1 MKCKI
6 KKILIA
12 NRGEIAL
19 RIQRTARELGI
30 STVAI
35 YSFEDS
41 RAPFVL
47 NSDEAYSLNG
57 STANE
62 TYLNIPKI
70 LEIASAYGCD
80 AIHPGYGFL
89 SENSEFAE
97 AVEQRGIVFIGPPST
112 AIRKMGSKTS
122 ARRLMSDAK
131 IPIVPG
137 SLDSVGSYDELSR
150 IASEIGFPLLIKAAD
165 GGGGKGMRRVD
176 SLSELKSSFER
187 AQAEALSA
195 FGSSRIYVEKLLT
208 NPRHIEVQILAD
220 VYGNVVYLGERECS
234 IQRRHQKVVE
244 ESPSSVVTP
253 ELRSQ
258 LGHAGVNV
266 AKACGYVNAGTVEFL
281 LDSDKQFY
289 FLEMNTRLQVEH
301 PVTELVYGIDLVKA
315 QIQIAEGKELTI
327 VQSEIAPRGH
337 AIECRLYAEDPENNF
352 FPSTGTITH
361 YQPSEGYGVRNDS
374 GICNGFVVSHLYDPL
389 LAKLIVWGKDRRE
402 AIERMKRALREY
414 TIGGVATTIPFC
426 NFVMKHKKFIEG
438 NFDISF
444 VDKYFVNAKPE
455 SNETYNILAVSLA
468 AAFATVNKVSTLSD
482 NSLSQNNVNH
492 WKLKRFEDA

>member
-1 MKCKI
+1 MKRKI

-30 STVAI
+30 RTVAI

-41 RAPFVL
+41 HAPFVL

-70 LEIASAYGCD
+70 LDVASVSGCD
-80 AIHPGYGFL
+80 ALHPGYGFL
-89 SENSEFAE
+89 SENSGFAA
-97 AVEQRGIVFIGPPST
+97 AVEQRDIIFIGPPSN
-112 AIRKMGSKTS
+112 AIKKMGSKTS
-122 ARRLMSDAK
+122 ARRLMSEAK
-131 IPIVPG
+131 VPIVPG
-137 SLDSVGSYDELSR
+137 SLDPIKSYDELSL

-165 GGGGKGMRRVD
+165 GGGGKGMRKVD
-176 SLSELKSSFER
+176 SFSDLKSSFER
-187 AQAEALSA
+187 AQAEAQSA
-195 FGSSRIYVEKLLT
+195 FGSNRIYVEKLLM

-220 VYGNVVYLGERECS
+220 AYGNVVYLGERECS
-234 IQRRHQKVVE
+234 VQRRHQKVVE
-244 ESPSSVVTP
+244 ESPSAAVTP

-258 LGHAGVNV
+258 LGRAGVNV

-281 LDSDKQFY
+281 LDANKQFY

-315 QIQIAEGKELTI
+315 QIQIAEGEELTI
-327 VQSEIAPRGH
+327 KQSEIAPRGH

-361 YQPSEGYGVRNDS
+361 YQPSEGYGIRNDS
-374 GICNGFVVSHLYDPL
+374 GICAGFVVSHLYDPL
-389 LAKLIVWGKDRRE
+389 LAKLIVWGKERKE
-402 AIERMKRALREY
+402 AIDRMKRALREY

-426 NFVMKHKKFIEG
+426 NFVMKHESFVQG
-438 NFDISF
+438 NFDIGF
-444 VDKYFVNAKPE
+444 VDKYYNNGKQT
-455 SNETYNILAVSLA
+455 SNDIHNILAASLAVAFMAKNRVSLL
-468 AAFATVNKVSTLSD
+468 ST
-482 NSLSQNNVNH
+482 NSLETNNVNR